1 MQQYKKSLHIIVKRL
16 YNSEVMKQKYLDKI
30 AAKFQIRT
38 ERSFLNSKTLQS
50 YRSSCK
56 KIIEI
61 VEYKY
66 IYVISQNNNFTKIYS

>member
-38 ERSFLNSKTLQS
+38 ERSFYILKP
-50 YRSSCK
+50 YRVTARVVK

-66 IYVISQNNNFTKIYS
+66 ICNFAK